1 MQNGRN
7 GLRDGQGFYDYR
19 ELDVDAYKQQRI
31 GAFVSKLESSGLTP
45 VFDGALRKS

>member
-19 ELDVDAYKQQRI
+19 DLDVDAYKQQRL
-31 GAFVSKLESSGLTP
+31 GDFVRKLELSGLTP
-45 VFDGALRKS
+45 AFDGALKEG